1 MAYGTL
7 RKGRKKMVYPTLASV
22 HSVFLVARAL
32 KDASAVT
39 VFLRKPRAACNIAC
53 LRQAACTGVFYN
65 TFASRMP
72 ANKGAFKVSPA
83 RVIAQSGHVLPN
95 VGPRR
100 FACGR
105 EGRTVVVH
113 GMHYGSSGA
122 KEEKYW
128 YHCWLVDV
136 ERVGV
141 LIGRGSC
148 IK

>member
-1 MAYGTL
+1 
-7 RKGRKKMVYPTLASV
+7 MVYPTLASV

-39 VFLRKPRAACNIAC
+39 VFLRKPRAAFNIAC

-72 ANKGAFKVSPA
+72 ADKGAFKVSPA
-83 RVIAQSGHVLPN
+83 RVIAQSGDAMPN

-100 FACGR
+100 FAYGR
-105 EGRTVVVH
+105 VGRTVVLGIH
-113 GMHYGSSGA
+113 NGSHGA
-122 KEEKYW
+122 KEEKCW

-136 ERVGV
+136 ERVGLLQV
-141 LIGRGSC
+141 YPRPPTLSAAL
-148 IK
+148 